1 MGRAGRSGE
10 PSVCIFL
17 HRQGERL
24 PKEMRPFFK
33 GGRTVCLRKALTEI
47 FTLSDQLTMMV
58 SGKQGYLLIFTIVSS
73 EV

>member
-33 GGRTVCLRKALTEI
+33 GGRAVCLRKALTVI
-47 FTLSDQLTMMV
+47 FTLSYHD
-58 SGKQGYLLIFTIVSS
+58 GKSLLLGAIVLIGMKY
-73 EV
+73 EL